1 MKNLILL
8 NMKNTR
14 FIILAVFAILLQT
27 TINATAQTLKGYDD
41 AEFKEGKVTALFNG
55 KNLDNW
61 YTFVQDR
68 GKNIDPKQVFTIQD
82 NMIKISGEEWG
93 CITTTKEYK
102 NYKIAVEFKWGAE
115 THGTRADKARDSG
128 LLVHSKGKDGGYS
141 GIWMHS
147 IEVQIIEGGTGDFI
161 VVGDGTDKYQ
171 ISSPVAKEKQ
181 GSSSVFQPG
190 GELVTINKGR
200 INWWGRASE
209 WADVI
214 DFRGSKDV
222 EKPAGEWNLL
232 EAIVVGDDVT
242 VFLNGTLVNHATN
255 VQPKK
260 GRIQIQSEGAEMWV
274 RKAEMT
280 ALKRIK

>member
-1 MKNLILL
+1 MNNPILL
-8 NMKNTR
+8 NMKKTR
-14 FIILAVFAILLQT
+14 SIILAALAILLQIAT
-27 TINATAQTLKGYDD
+27 TATAQTIKGYDD
-41 AEFKEGKVTALFNG
+41 AEYKEGKTTALFNG

-61 YTFVQDR
+61 YTFLKDQ
-68 GKNIDPKQVFTIQD
+68 GKNNDPKQVFTIQD

-102 NYKIAVEFKWGAE
+102 NYRIAVEFKWGGE
-115 THGTRADKARDSG
+115 THGTRADKARDGG
-128 LLVHSKGKDGGYS
+128 LLVHSKGEDGGYS

-161 VVGDGTDKYQ
+161 VVGDGSDKYE
-171 ISSPVAKEKQ
+171 ISSPVAKEMQ
-181 GSSSVFQPG
+181 GSSHVFEPG

-200 INWWGRASE
+200 INWWGRAPE
-209 WADVI
+209 WDDVI

-222 EKPAGEWNLL
+222 EKPVGEWNLL

-242 VFLNGTLVNHATN
+242 VFLNGILVNHATN
-255 VQPKK
+255 VKPKK

-274 RKAEMT
+274 RKAELT
-280 ALKRIK
+280 SLKKLK